1 MSSVE
6 APVVT
11 VRAPLTPRLVE
22 LLSGECR
29 YVPILTAIALI
40 WFFFGGDG
48 SKVPIAKKSPEPKPS
63 EHRHWHTGAWARA
76 CADYSTN

>member
-6 APVVT
+6 APAVT

-22 LLSGECR
+22 LLSGEWR

-40 WFFFGGDG
+40 WFFRGDG
-48 SKVPIAKKSPEPKPS
+48 SKIPIAKKSPELKPS
-63 EHRHWHTGAWARA
+63 EHRHRHTGAWARA
-76 CADYSTN
+76 CADYSAN